1 MIQFFLVLWLLPWHQ
16 KPESQAN
23 LDEVRKIFYEV
34 AAKKVS
40 PAVLKIATA
49 QSLHDPIMRG
59 YHGAATCMTAEDT
72 DMPLAKLSRF
82 NRGKQMLEEAIQ
94 NAPNNPDLIFL
105 RYSIQRSAPSFL
117 GYDSN
122 LNKDRKFLLNALP
135 GIEPEWFRIFIHNYL
150 QS

>member
-1 MIQFFLVLWLLPWHQ
+1 
-16 KPESQAN
+16 
-23 LDEVRKIFYEV
+23 
-34 AAKKVS
+34 
-40 PAVLKIATA
+40 
-49 QSLHDPIMRG
+49 
-59 YHGAATCMTAEDT
+59 MTAEDT